1 MNNGS
6 IKLVLELLKNHHEES
21 FYHSI
26 AVAENA
32 KKFAIALDLDTETV
46 DCIYVAGL
54 LHDIGK
60 VKIPVNILSANRKL
74 TAQEYR
80 IIQQHPYY
88 GVELLDNINF
98 GFSKKCYNMIKNAI
112 LLHHISNSDKCYPN
126 VRERKTVYTD
136 IISISDVY
144 SALML
149 KRDYKEAFPL
159 EKTIGI
165 LRNAGFNPILT
176 EEFVKM
182 IKREKMA
189 A

>member
-46 DCIYVAGL
+46 ECIYMAGL

-60 VKIPVNILSANRKL
+60 IKIPTDILSANRRL
-74 TAQEYR
+74 TDKEYQL
-80 IIQQHPYY
+80 IQQHPCY
-88 GVELLDNINF
+88 GVELLDNIDF
-98 GFSKKCYNMIKNAI
+98 GFSRKCYDIVKNAI
-112 LLHHISNSDKCYPN
+112 LLHHISNSNKCYPK

-144 SALML
+144 SALIL
-149 KRDYKEAFPL
+149 KRDYKEAFSL

-176 EEFVKM
+176 EEFVQM
-182 IKREKMA
+182 IKKEQIA